1 MILDKITNIKKIR
14 GKVIKNT
21 LQMLLRRGGL
31 KFKLI
36 SFVFISIFIAISI
49 QTTIIVPI
57 MKSNIEKKAFEISTT
72 TLERVSDFSS
82 FPLLERTY
90 ENRLSLNDV
99 IKKVKDS
106 RIDGLVGISIYQ
118 REKSE
123 DGVSFEY
130 LAGFGDDVKGIKLD
144 SEVLKSIEDSQ
155 SEKVLRDSYTLKKA
169 KQREVKTYRFT
180 KPITYIYQNKRV
192 LLGVA
197 VLYYDKQAVN
207 DIIEEMLEYILT
219 IMILILLLA
228 SLFIYFIGV
237 RFTRPI
243 LEITKSA
250 TSVAE
255 GDLNIKLDIK
265 TNDEIENLADH
276 FNAMAKSLKEKEKMQ
291 KFVSGSTMDMI
302 QSHQAKD
309 INLGGEYRKLTFLFS
324 DIRGFTAMSE
334 EKSPSEVISIV
345 NFYLDLQSQIIKE
358 NGGDI
363 DKFIGDEIMASF
375 RGEDATNK
383 ALKCALA
390 IQESISKENLKRS
403 KEDETVCEVG
413 IGINEGEVIVGNIG
427 FSEHMDFTAVGQAV
441 NVASKLCSV
450 AKAGTIVI
458 DKHTYDTANC
468 SYDVKIQTPIL
479 IKGMRNPIDTYVI

>member
-1 MILDKITNIKKIR
+1 
-14 GKVIKNT
+14 
-21 LQMLLRRGGL
+21 
-31 KFKLI
+31 
-36 SFVFISIFIAISI
+36 
-49 QTTIIVPI
+49 
-57 MKSNIEKKAFEISTT
+57 
-72 TLERVSDFSS
+72 
-82 FPLLERTY
+82 
-90 ENRLSLNDV
+90 
-99 IKKVKDS
+99 
-106 RIDGLVGISIYQ
+106 
-118 REKSE
+118 
-123 DGVSFEY
+123 
-130 LAGFGDDVKGIKLD
+130 
-144 SEVLKSIEDSQ
+144 
-155 SEKVLRDSYTLKKA
+155 
-169 KQREVKTYRFT
+169 
-180 KPITYIYQNKRV
+180 
-192 LLGVA
+192 
-197 VLYYDKQAVN
+197 
-207 DIIEEMLEYILT
+207 
-219 IMILILLLA
+219 MILILLLA

-302 QSHQAKD
+302 QSRQAKD

-403 KEDETVCEVG
+403 KDFVISK
-413 IGINEGEVIVGNIG
+413 IGR
-427 FSEHMDFTAVGQAV
+427 DC
-441 NVASKLCSV
+441 L
-450 AKAGTIVI
+450 
-458 DKHTYDTANC
+458 
-468 SYDVKIQTPIL
+468 
-479 IKGMRNPIDTYVI
+479 